1 MGIEMMIESF
11 VNFLVNLL
19 LSKPFMEML
28 TKVIIFPGLM
38 FPLLFVVF
46 AVWFERKLLA
56 KVHLRIG
63 PLHVGPGPLG
73 GLFQL
78 IADAL
83 KLLQKEIIVPYRA
96 HKILYNILPL
106 IMPMLSLITI
116 AFIPVIPFPSAGPTN
131 HLVIFYTPYSLLVV
145 LALFALRPFLVIGV
159 GWASGSKY
167 TTMGALRAAYQLLA
181 YEVPIMLS
189 VASVVMVTG
198 SFDLVKIVESQSN
211 LWFILLLPIGFIVF
225 FVSMMAELG
234 RRPFDIPHAEQEVVY
249 GWATEF
255 TGVHYVCVMMAE
267 YVDLCVVS
275 TLITLLFLGGWLGP
289 VLPPVVWFFIKFG
302 IVVVLI
308 MMGRGVYPRLR
319 IDQLLNAGWRILI
332 PLALVQIFLVFF
344 LAKFTPW
351 LLPITV

>member
-1 MGIEMMIESF
+1 MNIETIIESLVALFINRPFIEMLI
-11 VNFLVNLL
+11 
-19 LSKPFMEML
+19 
-28 TKVIIFPGLM
+28 KVLIFPGLM

-73 GLFQL
+73 GIFQL

-83 KLLQKEIIVPYRA
+83 KLLQKEIIVPYNA

-106 IMPMLSLITI
+106 AMPMISLAAM
-116 AFIPVIPFPSAGPTN
+116 AFIPVAPFPSVGPVDY
-131 HLVIFYTPYSLLVV
+131 LVVFYTPYSILVI
-145 LALFALRPFLVIGV
+145 LALFAIHPFLVIGA

-189 VASVVMVTG
+189 VACVVMVTG
-198 SFDLVKIVESQSN
+198 SFDLIKIVESQAN
-211 LWFILLLPIGFIVF
+211 VWYILLLPVAFLVF

-234 RRPFDIPHAEQEVVY
+234 RRPFDIPHAEQEIVY

-255 TGVHYVCVMMAE
+255 TGVHYVCVMFAE
-267 YVDLCVVS
+267 YVNLCVASCLV
-275 TLITLLFLGGWLGP
+275 TLLFLGGWLGP
-289 VLPPVVWFFIKFG
+289 VLPPVAWFLIKFG
-302 IVVVLI
+302 IVVVFFL
-308 MMGRGVYPRLR
+308 MGRGVYPRLR

-332 PLALVQIFLVFF
+332 PLALIQIFIILV
-344 LAKFTPW
+344 LARFTPW
-351 LLPITV
+351 ILPITYLGG